1 MLENFSRSLKELEK
15 AFMINSKEVIRATNK
30 LESAFNDVELD
41 LSKSSSID
49 KNDVKTTFELLEKL
63 SIQNDYKLGLLKDFP
78 EYLLHKK

>member
-1 MLENFSRSLKELEK
+1 MFENFSRSLKELEK
-15 AFMINSKEVIRATNK
+15 AFMINSKEVIRSTNK

-41 LSKSSSID
+41 LSKSSSKD

>member
-15 AFMINSKEVIRATNK
+15 AFMVNSKEVIRSTNK
-30 LESAFNDVELD
+30 LESAFNEVELD

-63 SIQNDYKLGLLKDFP
+63 SIQNDYKLGLLKEFP

>member
-15 AFMINSKEVIRATNK
+15 AFMVNSKEVISSTNK
-30 LESAFNDVELD
+30 LKSAFNDVEPH
-41 LSKSSSID
+41 LSKSNSID
-49 KNDVKTTFELLEKL
+49 KNDVKTTLELLEKL